1 MNDHSDM
8 TLAIIKP
15 DAVKQCSAGAIITLI
30 EKASLS
36 IVASKQ
42 LHLSADEAGMF
53 YHVHKGTSFY
63 SDLVSFMSSGPCLVM
78 VLKGEN
84 VINRWRTIMG
94 PTDPANAPDGT
105 IRKQFGTSVRHNAVH
120 GSDSPQTAAQEIS
133 FFFSGLELT
142 GRPCT
147 EGEGKL

>member
-1 MNDHSDM
+1 MNDHTDM

-15 DAVKQCSAGAIITLI
+15 DAVRQCSAGEIITLI

-36 IVASKQ
+36 IIAIKK

-53 YHVHKGTSFY
+53 YHVHKGTSFFNE
-63 SDLVSFMSSGPCLVM
+63 LVSFMSSAPCLVM
-78 VLKGEN
+78 VLKGED
-84 VINRWRTIMG
+84 VINRWRTMMG
-94 PTDPANAPDGT
+94 PTDPINAPDGT
-105 IRKQFGTSVRHNAVH
+105 IRKLFGTSVRHNAVH
-120 GSDSPQTAAQEIS
+120 GSDSPQTAAQEIG

-147 EGEGKL
+147 EGKGKL